1 MSALTIIS
9 EAVAS
14 LDEGFQFLYAGY
26 PEQNLND
33 DADFPVAYLMPL
45 NTLDDLPK
53 YGGVINAK
61 YQVAIYLGE
70 LSKPEWSLQQHDDN
84 CIEPMRQASLKLIS
98 AFVKDN
104 RIKEVRLKNRN
115 VIINK
120 DDVNTSGIWLECEL
134 TMTEQLSLCS

>member
-14 LDEGFQFLYAGY
+14 LEEGFQFLYAGY

-45 NTLDDLPK
+45 SSLDTATIS
-53 YGGVINAK
+53 VVNAK
-61 YQVAIYLGE
+61 YQVAIYLGGK
-70 LSKPEWSLQQHDDN
+70 SNPDWTLQQHEDN
-84 CIEPMRQASLKLIS
+84 CIEPMRQASLKLIV
-98 AFVKDN
+98 AFQKDS
-104 RIKEVRLKNRN
+104 RIKQVTLKKRD
-115 VIINK
+115 VVINK

-134 TMTEQLSLCS
+134 LIVESAPIC